1 MAEFGGV
8 GKQSTLLVWD
18 ADSSPPKT
26 AGKTALWRS
35 IADASSSNHVS
46 LPLLVE
52 ANAESLKRRYLSWV
66 YELGEVKVGGRRLI
80 DQLQLR
86 PGFSY
91 WWMTM
96 LAEKCNYSKS
106 SQIDHVI
113 RLLAF
118 EEWAVEQSF
127 NHLILASSDERLAD
141 CFRVWCAKSDLS
153 FEWRRMPVEEGGR
166 SRFKWLPHS
175 ARAVIWLF
183 RYLVRRW
190 PLKGVGLSAWRHAA
204 GRATFASY
212 SLNLKADAARAGKF
226 ESQYWGPLPEILR
239 SSESKSNWI
248 HLYVEDSLLPTA
260 KKAAETFRRFNAVE
274 KGVQTHVTVDTF
286 LGWSVVC
293 KSLRDWLRF
302 RKFAKFLPSNICPSS
317 GTGFDFWPLFQDE
330 WRRSLEGQEGL
341 SNFLSCNLLDSALR
355 ALPTQDVGVYLQENQ
370 AWEFAFIHAWQA
382 AGHGRLIG
390 TPHSTVRY
398 WDLRYFFDPRN
409 YLRTGN
415 NDLPLPNRVA
425 LNGAAAMNVF
435 HAGKYPP
442 EQLVEVEA
450 LRYLYLDGS
459 GVVGRVLP
467 PKADTPRRI
476 LVLGD
481 YDAIHTRKQLRL
493 LEKTVHLLS
502 ENLLITVKPH
512 PAFPIRAADYPGL
525 KVKITNRVLSE
536 LLAEADIAYSSSIT
550 SAAVD
555 AYCAGVPVVS
565 LLDPSTLNM
574 SPLRGR
580 QGVRFVNTPEQLA
593 HALVSDDVDLPRDFC
608 ADDFFCLDNAIPRWR
623 NLLELTVGS
632 QAEVLE
638 NNLWVCK
645 NENA

>member
-1 MAEFGGV
+1 MAELGGV

-18 ADSSPPKT
+18 VDSSPPKT

-35 IADASSSNHVS
+35 IAGASSSNLVS
-46 LPLLVE
+46 MPLLVE
-52 ANAESLKRRYLSWV
+52 ANAENLKRRYLSWV
-66 YELGEVKVGGRRLI
+66 YDLGEAKVGGQRLI
-80 DQLQLR
+80 DLLQLR

-118 EEWAVEQSF
+118 EAWAAEHSF
-127 NHLILASSDERLAD
+127 NHLILATSDERLAD
-141 CFRVWCAKSDLS
+141 CFRSWCAKSDLS
-153 FEWRRMPVEEGGR
+153 FEWRRTPEEEGRR
-166 SRFKWLPHS
+166 SRFKRLPHS

-190 PLKGVGLSAWRHAA
+190 PLKGVGLSAWHHTA
-204 GRATFASY
+204 GRTTFASY
-212 SLNLKADAARAGKF
+212 TLNLKADAAKAGKF
-226 ESQYWGPLPEILR
+226 ESQYWGALPGILG

-260 KKAAETFRRFNAVE
+260 KKAAETFRRFNAVA
-274 KGVQTHVTVDTF
+274 KGTQTHVTVDTF
-286 LGWSVVC
+286 LGWGVVC

-302 RKFAKFLPSNICPSS
+302 RKFANFSFPNTCPSS
-317 GTGFDFWPLFQDE
+317 DTEFDFWPLFQDE
-330 WRRSLEGQEGL
+330 WRRSLEGAEGL
-341 SNFLSCNLLDSALR
+341 GNFLSFNLLDSAL
-355 ALPTQDVGVYLQENQ
+355 ASLPTQDVGVYLQENQ
-370 AWEFAFIHAWQA
+370 AWEFAFIHAWQT
-382 AGHGRLIG
+382 AGHRRLIG

-409 YLRTGN
+409 YVRTGD
-415 NDLPLPNRVA
+415 NDLPLPNLVA
-425 LNGAAAMNVF
+425 LNGTAAMSVF
-435 HAGKYPP
+435 QAGKYPS

-450 LRYLYLDGS
+450 LRYLYLDGN
-459 GVVGRVLP
+459 GVVARVLP

-481 YDAIHTRKQLRL
+481 YDASHTRKQLRL
-493 LEKTVHLLS
+493 LENAVHLLPK
-502 ENLLITVKPH
+502 NVLITVKPH
-512 PAFPIRAADYPGL
+512 PAFPVRAADYPRL
-525 KVKITNRVLSE
+525 KVKITHRVLFE
-536 LLAEADIAYSSSIT
+536 LLAEADIAYTSSIT

-580 QGVRFVNTPEQLA
+580 QGVQFVHTPEQLA
-593 HALVSDDVDLPRDFC
+593 HALVSEGIDFPRYFC
-608 ADDFFCLDNAIPRWR
+608 ANSFFCLDKTIPRWR
-623 NLLELTVGS
+623 NLLELTAGS
-632 QAEVLE
+632 QA
-638 NNLWVCK
+638 
-645 NENA
+645 